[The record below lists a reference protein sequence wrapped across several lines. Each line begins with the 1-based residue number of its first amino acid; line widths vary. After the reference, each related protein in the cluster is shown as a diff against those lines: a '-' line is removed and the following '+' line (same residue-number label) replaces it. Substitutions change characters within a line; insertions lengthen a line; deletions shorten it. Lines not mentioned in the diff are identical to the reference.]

1 MSYHQHQYLHSSVL
15 PNLVNMDHR
24 KTPRPLSEATSI
36 ASSIDFEDPLVL
48 QMSHARLSKAPSYRY
63 SSYDNMELLE
73 DAEEGD
79 YIIDDIREEDEE
91 DEEEDEEYE
100 TGRGAPHGDSLYNKA
115 LRMNNWLSDGAARD
129 SVGSDGMKTASS
141 CDEAKTPTTPPLAM
155 DFGVSQPMQMSMKR
169 TTVGPRGPH
178 LFSTMFLQPHQS
190 EEHLDD
196 DYLSPISPVRENS
209 YSSPYSSRKSP
220 VGSQHS
226 LLQVPHSLPV
236 QHLPVDLN
244 VNERPVSAMSMALHD
259 IEESEIENWSPM
271 QVCTWMSGLGF
282 EETLIEKFR
291 QNDISGAILMQLK
304 WEDLKELD
312 IQSFGKRIELW
323 SELNHL
329 RKSPIVSGSSPKRD
343 LSFEASSVHS
353 PPLLSRHA
361 SKKSRESKFR
371 HSPNLS
377 AVSPSSY
384 ASSPST
390 VTRSN
395 TVATSRPSAAS
406 PRKHAPVL
414 RISTDVASLQHRTR
428 LQVSAPPQYE
438 SEDEIEDE
446 IEEVDEFSD
455 HDPYSPPPMEEKR
468 RPTGLSIIIP
478 DSALAIPRALNS
490 AESKSSHTPSHES
503 RRHKPVPRF
512 TAPNPAKR
520 RISKRLSTPISPVSA
535 SIEIFAAPSV
545 LGLTKGKRV
554 SMLEAESPRWD
565 NDDFHAKSPWAPSI
579 CASSDV
585 LSPSD
590 RGDMKLKADEL
601 RKVSALTA
609 QEQVNKFITLQHLQ
623 RLEERA
629 PSNLKNEMPRESESP
644 VSPHGTYP
652 IKAQPPP
659 MTKAV
664 QRSTSLRTFD
674 RHRPRALQL
683 SNEAV
688 APGPASAG
696 FTPRNTEDVR
706 NYQPP
711 EVIQPQQQ
719 PLIVTRPVPPLLR
732 SSTAPSPPLGSQ
744 NPPPQLVRSA
754 SMASPKPS
762 QTSSAFRSNSVSG
775 ISRKPSFSGSSK
787 KPPSLGKSLIDTVN
801 EEAEWEDASSHGS
814 APASPSERV
823 FTGEM
828 KKRTNHFLRNEWVT
842 HRVELRG
849 TKLTVYKSTNSRD
862 ILAAI
867 EIDDYSVTCTTAGSN
882 KFKGL
887 KTGSKKD
894 SDGMYH
900 FQLVPNQDTKKVGDQ
915 KKEHHF
921 AVSSREE
928 RIDWMRELMLAKAIK
943 QKKSGFQVEVNG
955 KMM

>member
-1 MSYHQHQYLHSSVL
+1 MSYSHQHQYLHSSVL
-15 PNLVNMDHR
+15 PSLVGVESR
-24 KTPRPLSEATSI
+24 RQPRPLSEATSI
-36 ASSIDFEDPLVL
+36 ASSIDYDDSTVL
-48 QMSHARLSKAPSYRY
+48 YSPRDRLSKAPTYRY
-63 SSYDNMELLE
+63 STYNNMDLPE
-73 DAEEGD
+73 DAEGEEVEFM
-79 YIIDDIREEDEE
+79 IEDIA
-91 DEEEDEEYE
+91 EEYE
-100 TGRGAPHGDSLYNKA
+100 GDQDVVQNNLYSKA
-115 LRMNNWLSDGAARD
+115 IIMNSWLADGARD

-141 CDEAKTPTTPPLAM
+141 CDEAKTPTTPPM
-155 DFGVSQPMQMSMKR
+155 DFGAPQEMSMKR
-169 TTVGPRGPH
+169 STVGPRGPH
-178 LFSTMFLQPHQS
+178 LFSSIFLQSHHS

-196 DYLSPISPVRENS
+196 DYHLSPISPIRES
-209 YSSPYSSRKSP
+209 PYSSPYSRRSP
-220 VGSQHS
+220 IGSQHS
-226 LLQVPHSLPV
+226 LHVPQPPFR
-236 QHLPVDLN
+236 QHLDLPVDLD
-244 VNERPVSAMSMALHD
+244 VNERPISAMSMALED
-259 IEESEIENWSPM
+259 MEEAELENWSPS
-271 QVCTWMSGLGF
+271 QVCEWMRTIGF

-329 RKSPIVSGSSPKRD
+329 RKSPIGSSTSPKRE
-343 LSFEASSVHS
+343 LSFEMSSVHS

-361 SKKSRESKFR
+361 SRKSRESKFR

-377 AVSPSSY
+377 ASPSSY
-384 ASSPST
+384 TSSPST

-395 TVATSRPSAAS
+395 TVATSRPSAPG
-406 PRKHAPVL
+406 PRKVPLL
-414 RISTDVASLQHRTR
+414 RISTDVASLQPRSHPR
-428 LQVSAPPQYE
+428 LQESAPAQSD
-438 SEDEIEDE
+438 SEEE

-455 HDPYSPPPMEEKR
+455 HAEEYEEEEEEPVPMTERR

-478 DSALAIPRALNS
+478 NSALEVPPSLNS
-490 AESKSSHTPSHES
+490 ADSRTSHDGVSQGE
-503 RRHKPVPRF
+503 RKHKPLPRF

-535 SIEIFAAPSV
+535 SIDIFAAPSV
-545 LGLTKGKRV
+545 LGLSLGKRLT
-554 SMLEAESPRWD
+554 MMEAESPRWG
-565 NDDFHAKSPWAPSI
+565 NDEAHTRSPWAPSI

-601 RKVSALTA
+601 RKVSALSA

-629 PSNLKNEMPRESESP
+629 PSNLKHETVRDASP
-644 VSPHGTYP
+644 LSPPHSALSV
-652 IKAQPPP
+652 KSQPA
-659 MTKAV
+659 MSRAV
-664 QRSTSLRTFD
+664 QRSTSLRSFD
-674 RHRPRALQL
+674 RHKPRPLQL
-683 SNEAV
+683 SNEVV
-688 APGPASAG
+688 APGPASAD
-696 FTPRNTEDVR
+696 FTPRNLDKSKV
-706 NYQPP
+706 Y
-711 EVIQPQQQ
+711 
-719 PLIVTRPVPPLLR
+719 PLADAANAHKSVPPMVR
-732 SSTAPSPPLGSQ
+732 SVTAPSPPLASQ
-744 NPPPQLVRSA
+744 STPALVRSA
-754 SMASPKPS
+754 SSPKQLQES
-762 QTSSAFRSNSVSG
+762 TMSRTNSISG
-775 ISRKPSFSGSSK
+775 ASK
-787 KPPSLGKSLIDTVN
+787 KGSTASGKKPRSLGKSVIDTVN
-801 EEAEWEDASSHGS
+801 EEAEWEDTSSHGS

-828 KKRTNHFLRNEWVT
+828 KRKANHFLRNEWIN

-849 TKLTVYKSTNSRD
+849 TKLTIYKSTTGSEVLMN
-862 ILAAI
+862 L

-900 FQLVPNQDTKKVGDQ
+900 FQLVPNQEAKKSGES

-921 AVSSREE
+921 TVSSREE